1 MTRNTAIE
9 FAERYFDD
17 GRFLEDLGRRVGCRT
32 QSQHPESASTLRAY
46 LTDEMEPALRK
57 LGFVNALH
65 DNPVANGPPFLVA
78 RRVENPAL
86 PTVLVYGHGDVVR
99 GQEEQWTQGAGP
111 WQVAIEE
118 DHWYGRGSADNKG
131 QHTVNLGALGAVI
144 DARVAAGQPLGFN
157 VTVLMEMGEEVGSP
171 GLNELCAAL
180 TDELRA
186 DVLIASDGPRIGAA
200 RPTIFLGSRGAANF
214 ELSVTARAKAY
225 HSGNWGGLL
234 SNPAVRLAHAL
245 ASIVD
250 EKGRLRVEGLRA
262 PAIDAPVAAAIAEL
276 EVGMDQGDP
285 VIDTEWGEPGLTPAE
300 RVFGSN
306 TLEVLAM
313 VAGNP
318 AHPVGAIPATSRAFC
333 QLRFVVGTDI
343 ARLEAH
349 LRAHLDQCG
358 FRDVEIGVTLVAP
371 ATRLAPDHPWV
382 TWAVR
387 SIAQTTDKKVA
398 ILPNLGGT
406 IPNDAFAD
414 VLGLPTIWIP
424 HSYPG
429 CAQHAPNEHML
440 GTVAREALQL
450 MAGLFWDLGEIGTAK
465 RPAACQSRV

>member
-1 MTRNTAIE
+1 MTRKTAIE
-9 FAERYFDD
+9 CAERYFDN
-17 GRFLEDLGRRVGCRT
+17 GRFLDDLGRRVGWRT
-32 QSQHPESASTLRAY
+32 QSQHAESAPALRAY
-46 LTDEMEPALRK
+46 LSEEIEPALGK
-57 LGFVNALH
+57 LGFVSKLH
-65 DNPVANGPPFLVA
+65 DNPVSNGAPFLVA
-78 RRVENPAL
+78 RRIEDPAL

-99 GQEEQWTQGAGP
+99 GQEEQWTHGAGP
-111 WQVAIEE
+111 WQIAIE
-118 DHWYGRGSADNKG
+118 DDRWYGRGTADNKG
-131 QHTVNLGALGAVI
+131 QHTVNLGALGAAI
-144 DARVAAGQPLGFN
+144 EARAQAGKRLGFN

-171 GLNELCAAL
+171 GLNDLCAAL
-180 TDELRA
+180 KDELRA

-214 ELSVTARAKAY
+214 ELSVTARDKAY

-234 SNPAVRLAHAL
+234 SNPAIRLAHAL

-250 EKGRLRVEGLRA
+250 EKGRVQVEGLRA
-262 PAIDAPVAAAIAEL
+262 PAIDAAVAAAIADL
-276 EVGMDQGDP
+276 EVGGDPGDP

-306 TLEVLAM
+306 TFEVLAM

-318 AHPVGAIPATSRAFC
+318 ALPVGAIPATSRVFC

-343 ARLEAH
+343 AGLEAH
-349 LRAHLDQCG
+349 LRKHLDLHG
-358 FRDVEIGVTLVAP
+358 FHDVDVRVTLVAP

-382 TWAVR
+382 SWAVR
-387 SIAQTTDKKVA
+387 SITQTTGKKVA

-414 VLGLPTIWIP
+414 VLGLPTIWVP

-440 GTVAREALQL
+440 GTVAREALRM
-450 MAGLFWDLGEIGTAK
+450 MAGLFWDLGEIGTA
-465 RPAACQSRV
+465 RVPAAHG

>member
-17 GRFLEDLGRRVGCRT
+17 GRFLAELGRRVGRRT
-32 QSQHPESASTLRAY
+32 ESQHAESAPALRAY
-46 LTDEMEPALRK
+46 LSDEMEPALRE
-57 LGFVNALH
+57 LGFVSTLH
-65 DNPVANGPPFLVA
+65 DNPVSNGAPFLVA
-78 RRVENPAL
+78 RRIEDPAL

-99 GQEEQWTQGAGP
+99 GQAEQWTHGKGP
-111 WQVAIEE
+111 WQIAIE
-118 DHWYGRGSADNKG
+118 DDRWYGRGSADNKG

-144 DARVAAGQPLGFN
+144 EARVEAGQPLGFN

-171 GLNELCAAL
+171 GLNDLCAAL
-180 TDELRA
+180 RDELRA

-200 RPTIFLGSRGAANF
+200 RPTVFLGSRGAANF
-214 ELSVTARAKAY
+214 ELSVMARGKAY

-245 ASIVD
+245 ASVVD
-250 EKGRLRVEGLRA
+250 EKGRVRVEGLRA
-262 PAIDAPVAAAIAEL
+262 PAIDAPVAAAIADL
-276 EVGMDQGDP
+276 EVGTDPGDP
-285 VIDTEWGEPGLTPAE
+285 AVDTGWGEPGLTPAE
-300 RVFGSN
+300 RVFASN
-306 TLEVLAM
+306 TFEVLAM

-318 AHPVGAIPATSRAFC
+318 THPVGAIPASSRAFC

-343 ARLEAH
+343 SRLEDH
-349 LRAHLDQCG
+349 LRTHLDQHG
-358 FRDVEIGVTLVAP
+358 FRDVEISVTLVAP

-387 SIAQTTDKKVA
+387 SITQTTGKKVA
-398 ILPNLGGT
+398 VLPNLGGT

-440 GTVAREALQL
+440 GTVAREALRL
-450 MAGLFWDLGEIGTAK
+450 MAGLFWDLGETGTAK
-465 RPAACQSRV
+465 LPAAHV

>member
-17 GRFLEDLGRRVGCRT
+17 GRFRVELERRVGWRT
-32 QSQHPESASTLRAY
+32 ESQHAESGPTLRAY
-46 LTDEMEPALRK
+46 LSDEMEPALRE
-57 LGFVNALH
+57 LGFVSRLH
-65 DNPVANGPPFLVA
+65 DNPVATGAPFLVA
-78 RRVENPAL
+78 RRIEDPAL

-99 GQEEQWTQGAGP
+99 GQDDQWTQGEGP
-111 WQVAIEE
+111 WRIAVEA
-118 DHWYGRGSADNKG
+118 DRWYGRGSADNKG
-131 QHTVNLGALGAVI
+131 QHTINFGALGAVI
-144 DARVAAGQPLGFN
+144 AARVEAGQPLGFN

-171 GLNELCAAL
+171 GLNEICAAL
-180 TDELRA
+180 KEELRA
-186 DVLIASDGPRIGAA
+186 DVLIASDGPRIGTV
-200 RPTIFLGSRGAANF
+200 RPTVFLGSRGAANF
-214 ELSVTARAKAY
+214 ELSVISRDKAY

-234 SNPAVRLAHAL
+234 SNPAIRLAHAL

-250 EKGRLRVEGLRA
+250 AKGRVCVEGLRA
-262 PAIDAPVAAAIAEL
+262 PAIDAAVAKAIGDL
-276 EVGMDQGDP
+276 EVGTDAGDP
-285 VIDTEWGEPGLTPAE
+285 VIDAEWGEPGLTPAE

-306 TLEVLAM
+306 TFEVLAM
-313 VAGNP
+313 LAGNP
-318 AHPVGAIPATSRAFC
+318 AHPVGAIPAASRAFC

-343 ARLEAH
+343 QRLAEH
-349 LRAHLDQCG
+349 LRTHLDQQG
-358 FRDVEIGVTLVAP
+358 FRDVEVSVSLVAA

-382 TWAVR
+382 TWATR
-387 SIAQTTDKKVA
+387 SIAQTTAKNVA

-429 CAQHAPNEHML
+429 CAQHAPNEHLL
-440 GTVAREALQL
+440 GSVAREGLRL

-465 RPAACQSRV
+465 QPAPHA